1 MAASSQNKVM
11 LTLLLQQAIELV
23 YDNVDDEELETD
35 DEIEVIVSSLL
46 DSASTRMRA
55 NRIKNWCE
63 ETVPRYTDKEFFRY
77 ENMN

>member
-11 LTLLLQQAIELV
+11 LPLLLQEAIELV
-23 YDNVDDEELETD
+23 FDHADDEVETD
-35 DEIEVIVSSLL
+35 DEIEVIISLLL

-63 ETVPRYTDKEFFRY
+63 ETVPGYTDKEFFRY
-77 ENMN
+77 VNMN